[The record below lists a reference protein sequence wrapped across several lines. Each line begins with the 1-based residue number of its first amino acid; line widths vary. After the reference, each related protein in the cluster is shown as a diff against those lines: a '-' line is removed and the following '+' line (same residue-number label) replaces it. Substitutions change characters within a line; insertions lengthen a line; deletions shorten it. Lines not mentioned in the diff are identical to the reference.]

1 MATAEEMYQYQY
13 VSIIVDEF
21 EKAALKSGTRE
32 GAMVFA
38 MPAIAACR
46 QILDSGEETIIN
58 SSGTASQSRPAG
70 DGNSGLSG
78 SGSAPGASA
87 EGTTTPGVVH
97 TPGHASCEFP
107 DLVDP
112 SQDFRGLDITPPG
125 ASVDASLDFAELI
138 AEVLGDEQS
147 DITQD
152 MIKEWLEECQPCD
165 LRLNFAWQ
173 FQPTNLL
180 EPFNQMFDQIEQMID
195 QFANRIDPFK
205 SLQGLCTLL
214 DALKGACIPDLIMIL
229 MSLKML
235 IGKYTSFGL
244 DIKLDW
250 TTVLGPILKLI
261 LDAVL
266 ALFQAIMQIMTAPID
281 CSIAMLEGINELIN
295 QGTELAGAVYG
306 VGKALSDTANGEGT
320 TVPGIG
326 TDWSFEQSPE
336 IGYEPGDVR
345 LAKETDESATFASV
359 AEELA
364 PGFPKP
370 DAFSNNPGARGFGQ
384 QGLGSGANNKI
395 KTGGKISGSDS
406 FDDYLNN
413 PDFKDID
420 ALQQVILA
428 LRDAKGYIENLFSNL
443 QYGVQSL
450 NAFITGGLSFQFSAA
465 GGLIAVLDLIS
476 MITMIIRMFRNH
488 GKDVEDWCK
497 FLEENP
503 QVLQEQLAITYPN
516 ADVTV
521 ANKDIHLTQGSRSG
535 TITVVGQCVNGR
547 DAATNNTLKSWISDL
562 ERGMQNGA

>member
-1 MATAEEMYQYQY
+1 
-13 VSIIVDEF
+13 
-21 EKAALKSGTRE
+21 
-32 GAMVFA
+32 
-38 MPAIAACR
+38 
-46 QILDSGEETIIN
+46 
-58 SSGTASQSRPAG
+58 
-70 DGNSGLSG
+70 
-78 SGSAPGASA
+78 
-87 EGTTTPGVVH
+87 
-97 TPGHASCEFP
+97 
-107 DLVDP
+107 
-112 SQDFRGLDITPPG
+112 
-125 ASVDASLDFAELI
+125 
-138 AEVLGDEQS
+138 
-147 DITQD
+147 
-152 MIKEWLEECQPCD
+152 
-165 LRLNFAWQ
+165 
-173 FQPTNLL
+173 
-180 EPFNQMFDQIEQMID
+180 MFDQIEQMID
-195 QFANRIDPFK
+195 QFSERIDPFK
-205 SLQGLCTLL
+205 SLQGLCSLL
-214 DALKGACIPDLIMIL
+214 DALKGACLPDLMMIL
-229 MSLKML
+229 MSMKML
-235 IGKYTSFGL
+235 IGKYTTFGL

-266 ALFQAIMQIMTAPID
+266 SLFQAIMQIMTAPID

-295 QGTELAGAVYG
+295 AGTELAGAAYG

-326 TDWSFEQSPE
+326 TDWSLEQSPE
-336 IGYEPGDVR
+336 IGYKPGDVR
-345 LAKETDESATFASV
+345 LAKEQDESASFASV
-359 AEELA
+359 SEELNTLL
-364 PGFPKP
+364 PKP

-384 QGLGSGANNKI
+384 EGVGPGASGSKI

-428 LRDAKGYIENLFSNL
+428 LRDAKGYIENLFANL

-450 NAFITGGLSFQFSAA
+450 NAFVTGGLSFQFSAA

-521 ANKDIHLTQGSRSG
+521 VNKDIHLTQGNQSG
-535 TITVVGQCVNGR
+535 TITVAGQCVNAR
-547 DAATNNTLKSWISDL
+547 DAQTNNMLQNWISDL
-562 ERGMQNGA
+562 ERGM